1 MSSGKHL
8 GLKSVVKI
16 VDHNWSQFSAFC
28 CQKKQN
34 LCNSLQSMDA
44 PKSCTKLK
52 CLINV
57 WTLRRSWDN
66 CRLPFRSTTSPTS
79 RAIMGLTFPIGIFN
93 NQKTLQMIILNHPSK
108 IPLLEK
114 KESAWQS
121 WKTKK
126 NTEIHPFRKEKTK
139 TIPSLLTWP
148 P

>member
-1 MSSGKHL
+1 MPSGKHL
-8 GLKSVVKI
+8 GLKSMVKI

-34 LCNSLQSMDA
+34 LCNSWQSMDA

-52 CLINV
+52 CLRNV

-66 CRLPFRSTTSPTS
+66 CRFPFRSTTSPIS
-79 RAIMGLTFPIGIFN
+79 LAIMGLTFPIGIFN
-93 NQKTLQMIILNHPSK
+93 NQKLLQMIMLNHPSK

-114 KESAWQS
+114 QESAWQS
-121 WKTKK
+121 WKTQKNPRRFIHSVKK
-126 NTEIHPFRKEKTK
+126 KK